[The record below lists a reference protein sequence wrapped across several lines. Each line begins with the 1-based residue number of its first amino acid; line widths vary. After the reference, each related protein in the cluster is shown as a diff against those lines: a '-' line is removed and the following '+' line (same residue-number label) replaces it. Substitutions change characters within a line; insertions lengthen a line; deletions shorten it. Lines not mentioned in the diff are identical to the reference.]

1 MFELRSGWA
10 KAGLSVLAV
19 GIAVLIVAPV
29 VWVGALSLKTGR
41 EVYNQKF
48 LPDEWVPGNYI
59 EAWRE
64 FGLGGYFVN
73 SAFVTAVSVVLTI
86 LVALLA
92 AHAFTWLRF
101 PGSDAV
107 FTLLLLGIMIPPAAL
122 VLPLLV
128 EARHL
133 GLYNDLFG
141 LSLVYVAFGLPISIL
156 IFRGFFAGIP
166 SELVE
171 SARLDGA
178 REWKILFRVIVPV
191 ARPAVVTVTILLF
204 LANWNDFILA
214 LVLLRDSESYT
225 LPVGISQFIGQYAT
239 PHELIAAASLIGS
252 VPVFILYLVLER
264 KFQQGVTAGALKG

>member
-1 MFELRSGWA
+1 MFDLRSGWA
-10 KAGLSVLAV
+10 KAGLSLLAI
-19 GIAVLIVAPV
+19 GIAVVIVLPV
-29 VWVGALSLKTGR
+29 AWVGALSLKTGR
-41 EVYNQKF
+41 EVYNQSF

-59 EAWRE
+59 EAWQE

-73 SAFVTAVSVVLTI
+73 SVFVTFVSVALTI

-101 PGSDAV
+101 RGSEAV
-107 FTLLLLGIMIPPAAL
+107 FTALLLGIMIPPAAL
-122 VLPLLV
+122 VVPLLI

-156 IFRGFFAGIP
+156 IFRGFFQGIP
-166 SELVE
+166 GELVE

-178 REWKILFRVIVPV
+178 REWKILFRVIVPL

-214 LVLLRDSESYT
+214 LVLLRDADSYT
-225 LPVGISQFIGQYAT
+225 LPVGISQFIGQYST
-239 PHELIAAASLIGS
+239 PHELIAAASIIGS

-264 KFQQGVTAGALKG
+264 RFQQGVTAGALKG

>member
-1 MFELRSGWA
+1 VVAAVREALAAALDWFPDD
-10 KAGLSVLAV
+10 AGNRSVLV
-19 GIAVLIVAPV
+19 GFS
-29 VWVGALSLKTGR
+29 GGMDSTALLH
-41 EVYNQKF
+41 V
-48 LPDEWVPGNYI
+48 
-59 EAWRE
+59 
-64 FGLGGYFVN
+64 LGGPGGVRER
-73 SAFVTAVSVVLTI
+73 AGGP
-86 LVALLA
+86 ALLA

-101 PGSDAV
+101 PGSDVV

-122 VLPLLV
+122 VLPLLI

-133 GLYNDLFG
+133 GFYNDLFG

-166 SELVE
+166 GELVE

-214 LVLLRDSESYT
+214 LVLLRDAETYT

-239 PHELIAAASLIGS
+239 PHELIAAASIIGS

-264 KFQQGVTAGALKG
+264 RFQQGVTAGALKG

>member
-107 FTLLLLGIMIPPAAL
+107 FTMLLLGIMIPPAAL
-122 VLPLLV
+122 VLPLLI

-133 GLYNDLFG
+133 GLYNSLFG

-156 IFRGFFAGIP
+156 IFRGFFQGIP
-166 SELVE
+166 AELVE

-178 REWKILFRVIVPV
+178 REWKILFRIIVPV